1 MRSLKNKVLLRYL
14 QTKEE
19 QLKVIHACHVD
30 ATAGYMEK
38 TKTIY
43 RIKERF
49 MWHGM
54 VKDVANM
61 VSVIHDDIT

>member
-1 MRSLKNKVLLRYL
+1 MLLRYL

-30 ATAGYMEK
+30 ATAGHMGK
-38 TKTIY
+38 MKNIY
-43 RIKERF
+43 HIKEKF

-61 VSVIHDDIT
+61 VSVIHYDIT

>member
-1 MRSLKNKVLLRYL
+1 MQRCIIRK
-14 QTKEE
+14 
-19 QLKVIHACHVD
+19 
-30 ATAGYMEK
+30 TAGHMGK

-61 VSVIHDDIT
+61 VSVIHYDIA

>member
-1 MRSLKNKVLLRYL
+1 MLLRYL

-30 ATAGYMEK
+30 ATASHMGK
-38 TKTIY
+38 TKNIY
-43 RIKERF
+43 PIKERF
-49 MWHGM
+49 MWHGV

-61 VSVIHDDIT
+61 VSVIHYDIT